1 MRINLGED
9 EQPEIGLIALI
20 DCIFF
25 LLMFF
30 MVSTSFSQQAATQGQ
45 RELSVVLP
53 EASANLDSTAS
64 VEKIIT
70 ISVDKKGGL
79 FLQGESISITK
90 LQDYLKSVSR
100 EIKQTL
106 IELAGDESVSYKH
119 IIGVIDL
126 CQFEGLTNIALQTRN
141 K

>member
-1 MRINLGED
+1 MQINLGED

-30 MVSTSFSQQAATQGQ
+30 MVSTSFSQQTAIQGQ
-45 RELSVVLP
+45 RELSIVLP
-53 EASANLDSTAS
+53 EASANLDSSAAAEE
-64 VEKIIT
+64 VIA

-79 FLQGESISITK
+79 FLQGEPISISR
-90 LQDYLKSVSR
+90 LQDYLKNISR
-100 EIKQTL
+100 ENKQIL
-106 IELAGDESVSYKH
+106 IELAGDEAVSYKH
-119 IIGVIDL
+119 IISVIDV
-126 CQFEGLTNIALQTRN
+126 CQFEGLTNIALQTKN

>member
-30 MVSTSFSQQAATQGQ
+30 MVSTSFSQQTATQGQ

-53 EASANLDSTAS
+53 EASANFDSSAS
-64 VEKIIT
+64 AEKIIA
-70 ISVDKKGGL
+70 ISIDKKGSL
-79 FLQGESISITK
+79 FLQGEPISINK
-90 LQDYLKSVSR
+90 LQDHLKAVGK
-100 EIKQTL
+100 ENKQTL
-106 IELAGDESVSYKH
+106 IEIAGDETVSYKH
-119 IIGVIDL
+119 IISVIDV

>member
-9 EQPEIGLIALI
+9 EQPEISLIALI

-30 MVSTSFSQQAATQGQ
+30 MVSTSFSQQTATQGQ

-53 EASANLDSTAS
+53 EASANLDSSAP
-64 VEKIIT
+64 VEKVIA
-70 ISVDKKGGL
+70 ISIDKKGGL
-79 FLQGESISITK
+79 FLQGEPISITK
-90 LQDYLKSVSR
+90 LQDHLKNVS
-100 EIKQTL
+100 EENKQTL
-106 IELAGDESVSYKH
+106 IELAGDETVSYKH
-119 IIGVIDL
+119 IISVIDL

>member
-1 MRINLGED
+1 MRINLGDD

-20 DCIFF
+20 DCVFF

-30 MVSTSFSQQAATQGQ
+30 MVSTSFSQQTATQEQ

-53 EASANLDSTAS
+53 EASANLDAHAQA
-64 VEKIIT
+64 EKIIA
-70 ISVDKKGGL
+70 ISIDKKGGL
-79 FLQGESISITK
+79 FLQGEPISITK
-90 LQDYLKSVSR
+90 LQNYLKSISQ
-100 EIKQTL
+100 ENTQTL

-119 IIGVIDL
+119 IISVIDL

>member
-1 MRINLGED
+1 MKINLGED

-30 MVSTSFSQQAATQGQ
+30 MVSTSFSQQIATQGQ
-45 RELSVVLP
+45 RELSIVLP
-53 EASANLDSTAS
+53 EAATNLEPSTS
-64 VEKIIT
+64 VEKIVA
-70 ISVDKKGGL
+70 ISIDKKGDL
-79 FLQGESISITK
+79 FLQGELVSINR
-90 LQDYLKSVSR
+90 LQEYLKSVSQENR
-100 EIKQTL
+100 QTL
-106 IELAGDESVSYKH
+106 IEIAGDETVSYKH
-119 IIGVIDL
+119 IISVIDV

>member
-30 MVSTSFSQQAATQGQ
+30 MVSTSFSQQTATQGQ
-45 RELSVVLP
+45 RELAVILP
-53 EASANLDSTAS
+53 EASTNLQSGIEAETT
-64 VEKIIT
+64 VG
-70 ISVDKKGGL
+70 ISVDKKGNV
-79 FLQGESISITK
+79 FLQGEAITIQG
-90 LQDYLKSVSR
+90 LQGYLKKVGAENKKVLV
-100 EIKQTL
+100 EI
-106 IELAGDESVSYKH
+106 AGDEGVPYQY
-119 IIGVIDL
+119 IVAVIDL

>member
-30 MVSTSFSQQAATQGQ
+30 MIATSFKQQSEIQQQSQ
-45 RELSVVLP
+45 LSVVLP
-53 EASANLDSTAS
+53 EASASLGSSSLAAK
-64 VEKIIT
+64 VIAIG
-70 ISVDKKGGL
+70 IDKKGNL
-79 FLQGESISITK
+79 FFNGEPVSIKK
-90 LQDYLKSVSR
+90 LQDKLKESG
-100 EIKQTL
+100 EENKQTL
-106 IELAGDESVSYKH
+106 IEINGDEAASYKD
-119 IIGVIDL
+119 IIGVIDI
-126 CQFEGLTNIALQTRN
+126 CQFEGLTNIALHTRN

>member
-1 MRINLGED
+1 MRINLGDD

-30 MVSTSFSQQAATQGQ
+30 MVSTSFTQKTATQGQ

-53 EASANLDSTAS
+53 EASTSLDSS
-64 VEKIIT
+64 VAAET
-70 ISVDKKGGL
+70 IVAISIDKKGNL
-79 FLQGESISITK
+79 FLQGEAITTK
-90 LQDYLKSVSR
+90 GLQDHLKDVGIKS
-100 EIKQTL
+100 KQTL
-106 IELAGDESVSYKH
+106 VEIAGDETVPYKY
-119 IIGVIDL
+119 IVGVIDL
-126 CQFEGLTNIALQTRN
+126 CQFEGLTNISLQTRN

>member
-30 MVSTSFSQQAATQGQ
+30 MVSTSFSQQTATQGQ

-79 FLQGESISITK
+79 FLQGESISTTK

-100 EIKQTL
+100 ENKQTL